1 MQKKSIASNNELID
15 HLHPKVKYKFIE
27 LSGTASESVY
37 CKSVYFN

>member
-27 LSGTASESVY
+27 LSGPASEK
-37 CKSVYFN
+37 CLLQKRIL